1 MARICAV
8 ATGRDG
14 GELVKSA
21 RQSIEDGADMV
32 ELRLDHLMPPSGRLG
47 PDDLRRALE
56 TYRTSG
62 LLGAVES
69 ILTLRASVD
78 GGIFDGPEEMRHTM
92 LRDMARAG
100 AAWVDLEGWLPLPLL
115 RELAEVAREAGSW
128 TLVSWHLDS
137 IAEWETA
144 EKHARQVAR
153 DGMADAVKIVLP
165 TMDRSGLNIYLTLTE
180 HLSRAGLPH
189 VVIPSG
195 RLGRAGRILAPV
207 TGTEWV
213 YAEPSGGEVTGHLG
227 LPAIRDVSAAWARM
241 GLRPGTDPGA
251 NIPPPLAPSDAG
263 SGWVLLALLGDPV
276 THTKSPTVH
285 HAALRA
291 LGLRGA
297 YLPIRTPLGGMEAAL
312 KALEA
317 AGAIGCNV
325 TIPLKMEAAACVNV
339 IGESA
344 RLSKAV
350 NTVVLRHGG
359 TRQGENTDV
368 EGVRRSV
375 VELLGRDGGGRTALV
390 LGTGGAARG
399 AAAGIDSWGA
409 KVLATGRSLSRLAA
423 LKADLEGVVE
433 PVDPND
439 LKSLR
444 GDVDILVQC
453 TSQGMPEVPPEGPLA
468 PVKVFEAVRP
478 AAVLDMVYTPGW
490 TEVVQRALAKDVPA
504 AGGERPLL
512 HQAVACFSL
521 WTGKKVPKEM
531 ATALEEALGL
541 QKP

>member
-1 MARICAV
+1 MARVCAV
-8 ATGRDG
+8 AAGKDG
-14 GELVKSA
+14 GELVKRA
-21 RQSIEDGADMV
+21 RQSLEDGADMV

-47 PDDLRRALE
+47 PEELKRALE
-56 TYRTSG
+56 SYRTSG
-62 LLGAVES
+62 LLGSVET
-69 ILTLRASVD
+69 ILTLRAPVD
-78 GGIFDGPEEMRHTM
+78 GGIFDGPEEMRRNLLGQLVRT
-92 LRDMARAG
+92 G
-100 AAWVDLEGWLPLPLL
+100 AAWVDLEGWLPESLL
-115 RELAEVAREAGSW
+115 RELAGVAREAGSW
-128 TLVSWHLDS
+128 TLISWHLDS
-137 IAEWETA
+137 IDEWETA

-165 TMDRSGLNIYLTLTE
+165 TKDRAGLNGYLTLSE

-213 YAEPSGGEVTGHLG
+213 YAEHSDGEVTGHLG
-227 LPAIRDVSAAWARM
+227 LPAIEDVSAAWARM
-241 GLRPGTDPGA
+241 GLRPGSDPGA
-251 NIPPPLAPSDAG
+251 NISPPLTPSDAG

-285 HAALRA
+285 HAAMRA

-297 YLPIRTPLGGMEAAL
+297 YLPLRTPLGGMEASL

-339 IGESA
+339 LGESA

-350 NTVVLRHGG
+350 NTIVLRHGG

-375 VELLGRDGGGRTALV
+375 VELLGREGDGRTALV

-399 AAAGIDSWGA
+399 AAAGLDSWGA
-409 KVLATGRSLSRLAA
+409 KILATGRSLSKLTA
-423 LKADLEGVVE
+423 LKADLEVTIE
-433 PVDPND
+433 PVDPNALSS
-439 LKSLR
+439 LK

-453 TSQGMPEVPPEGPLA
+453 TSQGMPEVPPEGHLA
-468 PVKVFEAVRP
+468 PVEVFEAVRP
-478 AAVLDMVYTPGW
+478 SAVLDMVYTPGR
-490 TEVVQRALAKDVPA
+490 TEVVQRALAKDLPA

-531 ATALEEALGL
+531 ETALEEALGL
-541 QKP
+541 QRP